1 MKFRDFLIHLSILG
15 LATVWEIFLAY
26 QRWLEKYYI
35 RGESIKLWDRIFT
48 CHIWYSPTPIFVILV
63 LLPAIVIL
71 ALYVYLRSPIL
82 KKSGLSIGAPILTVV
97 LMPIFSDETTKWLW
111 GSSSSPS

>member
-63 LLPAIVIL
+63 LLPAIALLV
-71 ALYVYLRSPIL
+71 LYVYIRSYSQKIGFVNRSANTH
-82 KKSGLSIGAPILTVV
+82 SGADAH
-97 LMPIFSDETTKWLW
+97 FF
-111 GSSSSPS
+111 